1 MNTNTSLITG
11 IAAAFQVNLR
21 GADESNMYEVEEQDD
36 SGIFRTKYN
45 ILSNNDTHTHLHRT
59 WTNHDYQQ
67 FADGAP
73 VKGTHK
79 VQSSH
84 SAHVFLKDGKVDLV
98 DRSTKAFFRPPNGH
112 PRAENLKDFEKQ
124 DIEVTT
130 TGYSKLKLKS
140 CFKAQNHR
148 SKRSV
153 VTDQIHLN
161 VEKTVRRDSI
171 LFTDAE
177 KIHWSDVGGDKTKTR
192 PLYELLRCFVD
203 RTVQEREIAYCSTE
217 LHHLI
222 RNDKSVFQEIK
233 RLVRNRNHENATSW
247 SVLVSALAAHGKF
260 EAQNVLADAVTTRKP
275 RPLSNEEYEA
285 LLIAIHY
292 LPNGP
297 LHSSLFD
304 ALVNLSFDHTK
315 EDRITATAIMVLA
328 ALTERAKRAGYN
340 ETLSESVVEMICNRY
355 RNKSTIYH
363 PDSIDYEMQLRNHI
377 WAFGNLGH
385 HSGLPVI
392 LGHINHDD
400 SSIRSAVFSAM
411 RKMPKHYTDH
421 HLIKALYEDEQS
433 DVKAAVVSVFI
444 DRHQNLSDTIAEGL
458 EYAMWYADKGETL
471 DSTIRVF
478 LENHGNHSKA
488 KYLRKRRSWISR
500 RLHDVKKALRPRE
513 FEVGLSKPWHKVVGG
528 KYLGAE
534 AAIDFT
540 NKLSLRVGIFGAKIE
555 LKLIN
560 IALLQAHAFKS
571 DFEIAKGKANFRA
584 AASFKNDFPKDLVHT
599 VADGFD
605 LLRHFESIAS
615 VTTKQIAKFRDKLGR
630 FIPLR
635 LNELTEFVNSV
646 DQFLQ
651 NLKIPLQV
659 LRGFKK
665 VSSFSKGVGVRVNR
679 WKALF
684 KKTTEIHGHV
694 VKTKRFDALFKKKI
708 DTLDTVLGAVFS
720 IRKHLPRNL
729 PRGFSIKNILAI
741 LMKTSADQK
750 KVKIKEYFLML
761 GSSVP
766 TGFTSQLPIK
776 ISIQFTFSLKKFQDV
791 LSKVQ
796 SLSNSVLYISSLLNS
811 FKATK
816 VPTLKLH
823 LLKSRPPTIIG
834 NRFNFGHSFYGKSNV
849 QLKSPDF
856 QRLSIIIGN
865 VSSFFSQFT
874 NGNFDLENFFE
885 DILPGGKSDLKR
897 HFPDLFRTDYRT
909 NTSPIDSPNVLEAF
923 LSVLTTHTD
932 SHLSDMSDISDII
945 DFFQDLA
952 PPTTQFFGES
962 GEKICRLREAALDFF
977 QKYQI
982 LGENFERKG
991 ISDLKKVDEAAR
1003 TVLSELHNFT
1013 VLVQNLVDDVE
1024 HNFTSMAEEF
1034 ASESLQ
1040 ELSVKMRSM
1049 KDLATTILEFTTST
1063 SSQVISACTN
1073 VSPFKAAD
1081 IIDEVQSTVRQT
1093 LNDLNSFNRPV
1104 DAKIM
1109 TAGKN
1114 VRHAVKKLEN
1124 WYQEN
1129 IADGAGNI
1137 SRVAQLIS
1145 DFLSVL
1151 GKKKGLFIN
1160 AQEIASAINKVLKNL
1175 KMVLQYA
1182 SKVTKTVDEVTTFAK
1197 KAHDYTNEIK
1207 KLDLSKQLGSDF
1219 DLRVKRVCNEFE
1231 NIGIK
1236 TLKKLRSY
1244 DVEQEVISCFKKET
1258 NTFIN
1263 KASSKFKA
1271 IKMSVAAIQREVREI
1286 SSMVAKIVAVLSDL
1300 KPFNKNLLSVLAML
1314 EKLPD
1319 CQRIKE
1325 IMLDNTRPC
1334 IHKARVVGRSFI
1346 ENYNDLKAEINVLNY
1361 LIPETWKKFK
1371 VERCFESGICVSK
1384 AFIEQGKVVTKKAN
1398 SFKRKL
1404 DEVSLYVNLL
1414 ETCQDSVNNITAVFN
1429 VTKALVEA
1437 VQNLSVKDNFQ
1448 RVMNILQTITGQKP
1462 KKREQERLQ
1471 ERPKQD
1477 STNSITGNPL
1487 ISDYIQKT
1495 KTITTKLH
1503 AFQESTFHALQSVHD
1518 KCITGQVNK
1527 LTTIRSRLQLSHQL
1541 WQKSGNVDKALR
1553 TLEIAYE
1560 NTIRFA
1566 EKFDQVVS
1574 LVSNPTI
1581 SLLADTEE
1589 ISENVK
1595 PFLKKCNSE
1604 ASETVAKVNG
1614 LVEKASDLLNKIQT
1628 RQRGLDPS
1636 AYKRWQSI
1644 RYCSKDVC
1652 LRYIRRSSTHYLST
1666 IFPWKFP
1673 HLDDLSSMSKA
1684 GRWLTPGLFDDYKVQ
1699 GISQLSN
1706 SEMILGMHGVAS
1718 NEEKAS
1724 LLVVTNLDQGV
1735 TKIVQLSLRGQPLS
1749 VEIGGVAVAK
1759 DYIWISNCKRNE
1771 IMSIKKSTFKSLL
1784 ISVKPEMVDISK
1796 KVSVTAR
1803 ATSVSYD
1810 EKGNIL
1816 WVTSSK
1822 VEKAYGYKLDINGDL
1837 ANGLNPSREIH
1848 IGKNAQGMTIVRQFG
1863 IEYACIS
1870 KCAMI
1875 AGFQCKLEFHD
1886 LSKGCKTGY
1895 NTLARVVRT
1904 PSGLESVNRVD
1915 NEVIA
1920 VAFSSGTFAEKE
1932 NVELSGGEYE
1942 DRYFKL
1948 RLPILKTTF
1957 EIIENC
1963 FYFKVLGEDIIPPR
1977 RIFPFGDVK
1986 CGLKRKRSIFQQ
1998 LLETDVYHERP
2009 EDSQPK
2015 AKNILRNLVDS
2026 NSCLRLRE
2034 KPLIKKHVT
2043 FFSVGKSIPVY
2054 GVTVKFLLE
2063 ASGHYSVGYKGQMCL
2078 KNKVFELGLT
2088 PGAWVTV
2095 SASASVSLYAVEAGV
2110 TVEAKLLE
2118 TYLVPALRSEIGR
2131 RPIQVCIELKLLMTP
2146 LSMRVF
2152 LWYRYRKPYLKCK
2165 WPFSCDAGFS
2175 WGKKNQFDEWSK
2187 RTKTIVGILFTDCT
2201 TNKDNTPPKEGSC
2214 TARQVAD
2221 KKYLI
2226 QWHGFQEDTRIK
2238 SYNIRVGSIKGFH
2251 DYFSTWAGT
2260 SLSLVVNNLE
2270 IKHSRNV
2277 FVSVMATNDQGL
2289 NSTLAHCPKII
2300 AKRKGP
2306 KLRFVYDGALEGKN
2320 ANFQVDNYFLGMN
2333 FAFESDFSE
2342 VENLKWGVSS
2352 HNFPCAFD
2360 ESEADIVPL
2369 SSLGDSSA
2377 IQVSGLNLSH
2387 GKTYFTRLYAM
2398 DKYGLQTI
2406 TCSDGVL
2413 IDRTPPIPASF
2424 QDGTRE
2430 FDASFIPSLVRVR
2443 GKFQTFT
2450 DPESPIVKYEWKI
2463 EGNMSGN
2470 FKDVTSF
2477 VTIPLKQQTPLM
2489 EGLSLTPGSF
2499 YSLVLRGTNE
2509 AGLQSTIKTN
2519 GFRPDETAPY
2529 CVGSVIDVIG
2539 ETDTHDVDLVGH
2551 LENIQAKWKC
2561 FDYESGI
2568 SSQLLAI
2575 GTYPGGVNV
2584 KPFEDIKVLSQIIKE
2599 SEISYVKF
2607 YNVTILPKVR
2617 YHVTVKIVNGVGL
2630 KNTITSD
2637 GILLDTTPPT
2647 VASQYI
2653 KDGKS
2658 GKDKDFTIN
2667 RFAYS
2672 AHWEQAFSDVES
2684 GVVEYRA
2691 GLGTK
2696 PGLADVSAFYSVG
2709 LKTNLTITRLIL
2721 ESGRVYYVTVVCC
2734 NGVGMCVNA
2743 SSNGLTVDFVPPHLG
2758 KVVNG
2763 LKGPPVLYQWI
2774 TKSVWARW
2782 KRCLADENRGD
2793 TILNSSQCRQD
2804 SFYDIHSGISMFGI
2818 SVISQENDKLLKP
2831 IKSVGTQ
2838 SYSGRHIDME
2848 DGVYSVVL
2856 EVTDKAGITSRGFS
2870 NTFIVDSSPPLI
2882 LLLQHGHFGETMEF
2896 VNTTVIAFRSYF
2908 IVEDDLS
2915 GIAAYKI
2922 GVGTFSGADDVVKFE
2937 TFTLS
2942 EFTSTLRTNW
2952 TSNVSTTLENSRS
2965 YFITILARN
2974 SAGLVTI
2981 KSSNP
2986 LLSDFE
2992 APKNGFVMDGWG
3004 STDAEVQD
3012 ILFLFRAHWYGFTD
3026 FSGIEAAYLGL
3037 SSKVDTISCD
3047 VKQEQLVPKA
3057 SVAYVL
3063 SGLSLNS
3070 GEKYYAC
3077 LKLVDRAG
3085 NVVFFHSNGVLVD
3098 STPPLGGFVH
3108 DGGLDQEFDLQT
3120 DSSVLTASWGNFTE
3134 NETGIVSYH
3143 LAFGS
3148 APGAQDIQ
3156 DFTNVGLVNTSAS
3169 SRLKVHD
3176 LTNGERYYATV
3187 IAFNVLGIPSSM
3199 VSSNGVLVD
3208 FTPPIFSQPVSDG
3221 EDPTTDRSYTSQ
3233 SMLTATWSCKDPETN
3248 VSSVDIAFG
3257 LQPGRADAMNFT
3269 SLSVLQTSFTID
3281 YNLQLG
3287 YRYFATVRC
3296 TNKLGLAVIS
3306 FSDGLVYDNT
3316 PPSLVSLKDGD
3327 YQNSNR
3333 TLVIEFKFVDAESG
3347 VNAYNAQV
3355 WRHSASSS
3363 VDLYDSFLLPGNITR
3378 KTLHLSKELINGAT
3392 YYVNVTAVNGVGLK
3406 TTEQSDGFIVDMTPP
3421 ICTRV
3426 WDGKSDSQDEQEFA
3440 TTSSQ
3445 FTISWECYD
3454 NESSIVRYRFA
3465 VKDVYTSQYVFP
3477 FYALKTRL
3485 NSTGSAVITGG
3496 GRTSKEVLGGYIYSS
3511 GIEIENSIGMKT
3523 VYWTNGVTI
3532 DSTPPLIYGLNLT
3545 FYPQRELL
3553 NADLSVSDTE
3563 SSLKYLSWGL
3573 GTIPE
3578 ANDIKNYT
3586 VISPKITNLSV
3597 ETVSF
3602 PQGITCFLNLLAVN
3616 NAGLS
3621 SKRSSNAVIIDRSAP
3636 DPGVVAAYYVFP
3648 PIYDRNKNKVPN
3660 SSFAVSW
3667 TGFNDLESGIKMT
3680 SWAIGTNLLKLKRA
3694 DSDLYTKVVQGE
3706 SVGGVIIRN
3715 QTLWGNNTYFVCVR
3729 VTNGAGLQKTDCS
3742 AGMLIILGQLSA
3754 GVVNDGPIT
3763 SADDIDFQLDDKAI
3777 WAHWNGFKD
3786 PVYDIL
3792 RYDWCI
3798 MNQTTSLSGS
3808 DICKWSFMEV
3818 EHLKTSASRF
3828 HNLTLSHGSRYFVTV
3843 KAENTRGDTIM
3854 SSSDGVVIDRTPPI
3868 GKAIK
3873 ISPSSGKNTLFIT
3886 SPSAL
3891 IVTWSI
3897 DDPESGISHFTID
3910 IGSFPFQNDLLSIQ
3924 QVNSLIRSI
3933 DLHLENFTVYEGLTF
3948 FVTITGVNMLGLAT
3962 SLVSQQVVID
3972 WTPPSVG
3979 LIVDGKLTNQLSQTF
3994 NYSDDQREKTTLFC
4008 HWSRFQ
4014 DSESDVIEYRWCVGT
4029 SQGKKCFYS
4038 SIITVETSLRWLPRI
4053 FTNNLSYLAYVTE
4066 ENLVTLSLQF
4076 CSRDSPLRLPI

>member
-1 MNTNTSLITG
+1 
-11 IAAAFQVNLR
+11 
-21 GADESNMYEVEEQDD
+21 MYEVQEQDD

-45 ILSNNDTHTHLHRT
+45 VLSNNDTHTHLHRT

-84 SAHVFLKDGKVDLV
+84 SAHVFLKDGKVELV
-98 DRSTKAFFRPPNGH
+98 DRSTKAFFRHPNGH
-112 PRAENLKDFEKQ
+112 PRAENLEDFEKQ
-124 DIEVTT
+124 EIELAT

-140 CFKAQNHR
+140 CVKVQNHR

-153 VTDQIHLN
+153 VTDSIHLN
-161 VEKTVRRDSI
+161 VEKTVKRDSI
-171 LFTDAE
+171 MFTDAE
-177 KIHWSDVGGDKTKTR
+177 KIHWSNVGGDKTRTR

-203 RTVQEREIAYCSTE
+203 TTVHEREIAYCSTE

-233 RLVRNRNHENATSW
+233 RLVKNQNHENATSW

-260 EAQNVLADAVTTRKP
+260 EAQNVLADAVTARKP

-315 EDRITATAIMVLA
+315 EDRITATAMMVLA

-340 ETLSESVVEMICNRY
+340 ETLSENVVEMICNRY
-355 RNKSTIYH
+355 KNKSTVYH

-411 RKMPKHYTDH
+411 RKMPKQYTDH
-421 HLIKALYEDEQS
+421 HLIKALYQDEQS

-458 EYAMWYADKGETL
+458 EHAMWYADKGEKL

-500 RLHDVKKALRPRE
+500 RLHDVKKALRPQE
-513 FEVGLSKPWHKVVGG
+513 IEIGPSKNWRKVVGG

-534 AAIDFT
+534 VAVGFT
-540 NKLSLRVGIFGAKIE
+540 NKLDLRVGIFGAKIE
-555 LKLIN
+555 LKLDN
-560 IALLQAHAFKS
+560 SALLQAHVLKNG
-571 DFEIAKGKANFRA
+571 FEISSSEASFRA

-599 VADGFD
+599 VADSFD
-605 LLRHFESIAS
+605 LLRQFESMAS
-615 VTTKQIAKFRDKLGR
+615 VINKQIAKFRDKLGR

-651 NLKIPLQV
+651 NLKIPLQA

-665 VSSFSKGVGVRVNR
+665 VASFSTEVGVRVSR
-679 WKALF
+679 WEALIQR
-684 KKTTEIHGHV
+684 TTKIHGLV
-694 VKTKRFDALFKKKI
+694 IKTKRFDVLFKKKI
-708 DTLDTVLGAVFS
+708 DTLDRVLGAVFS
-720 IRKHLPRNL
+720 IRKYLSKNL
-729 PRGFSIKNILAI
+729 PRGFSIKNLLAI
-741 LMKTSADQK
+741 LMKTPADQQ
-750 KVKIKEYFLML
+750 KVKIKEYFIML

-766 TGFTSQLPIK
+766 TGFTSQLPIN
-776 ISIQFTFSLKKFQDV
+776 ITIHFSFSLKKLQDV

-796 SLSNSVLYISSLLNS
+796 SLSNSVLYISSLLDS
-811 FKATK
+811 FKTTK

-823 LLKSRPPTIIG
+823 LLKSRSPAIIG
-834 NRFNFGHSFYGKSNV
+834 NRFNFGHSFYGKSNL

-874 NGNFDLENFFE
+874 NGKFDLENFFK
-885 DILPGGKSDLKR
+885 DILPGGKSDLKT

-909 NTSPIDSPNVLEAF
+909 NTSPIDSPNILKAF

-932 SHLSDMSDISDII
+932 SHLSVMSDISDII
-945 DFFQDLA
+945 DFFLEIA
-952 PPTTQFFGES
+952 PPTTQFFEVS
-962 GEKICRLREAALDFF
+962 DEKICRLREAALDFF

-991 ISDLKKVDEAAR
+991 ISALKEVDEAAR

-1049 KDLATTILEFTTST
+1049 KDLANTILEFTTST
-1063 SSQVISACTN
+1063 SSQVISACTD

-1081 IIDEVQSTVRQT
+1081 VVDEVQSTVRQT

-1104 DAKIM
+1104 DTKTM

-1114 VRHAVKKLEN
+1114 VRHAVKNLQN
-1124 WYQEN
+1124 WYREN

-1137 SRVAQLIS
+1137 SQVAQIIS
-1145 DFLSVL
+1145 DFLPVL
-1151 GKKKGLFIN
+1151 GIKKGLFIN
-1160 AQEIASAINKVLKNL
+1160 AQEIASAFNKVLKNL
-1175 KMVLQYA
+1175 KTVSQYA
-1182 SKVTKTVDEVTTFAK
+1182 SKVTKIVDEVSTFAK
-1197 KAHDYTNEIK
+1197 TAQNYTNEIK
-1207 KLDLSKQLGSDF
+1207 KLDLGKQLGRNF
-1219 DLRVKRVCNEFE
+1219 DLRVKRVCNEFQ
-1231 NIGIK
+1231 NIGFK

-1244 DVEQEVISCFKKET
+1244 DVEQEVISCFKKDT

-1263 KASSKFKA
+1263 KASSNFRA
-1271 IKMSVAAIQREVREI
+1271 IKMSVAAIQREVKEI
-1286 SSMVAKIVAVLSDL
+1286 RSMVAKIVAVLSDL
-1300 KPFNKNLLSVLAML
+1300 KPFIKNLLTVLAKL

-1334 IHKARVVGRSFI
+1334 IHKAQVVGRSFV
-1346 ENYNDLKAEINVLNY
+1346 EKYKDFKAEINVLDY
-1361 LIPETWKKFK
+1361 LIPEMWKKFK
-1371 VERCFESGICVSK
+1371 IEQCIEGGSCISK
-1384 AFIEQGKVVTKKAN
+1384 AFIEQGKVVAKKAN

-1414 ETCQDSVNNITAVFN
+1414 KTCQDSVNNITAVFN

-1437 VQNLSVKDNFQ
+1437 VQSLSLGDDFQ

-1462 KKREQERLQ
+1462 KKIKQERSQ
-1471 ERPKQD
+1471 ERPKKD
-1477 STNSITGNPL
+1477 SKNSITGDPL
-1487 ISDYIQKT
+1487 ISDYTQKT
-1495 KTITTKLH
+1495 KTTITQLR
-1503 AFQESTFHALQSVHD
+1503 AFQESTFQALQSVHD
-1518 KCITGQVNK
+1518 NAITGQVNK

-1560 NTIRFA
+1560 NAIRFA

-1581 SLLADTEE
+1581 SLLTDTEE
-1589 ISENVK
+1589 VSESVK

-1604 ASETVAKVNG
+1604 ASEAFAKVNG

-1628 RQRGLDPS
+1628 RERGLDPS
-1636 AYKRWQSI
+1636 EYKRWQSI
-1644 RYCSKDVC
+1644 QYCSKDVC
-1652 LRYIRRSSTHYLST
+1652 LRCIRRSSDHYLST

-1673 HLDDLSSMSKA
+1673 HLDDLSSKSKA

-1706 SEMILGMHGVAS
+1706 TEMILGMHGVAS
-1718 NEEKAS
+1718 KDEKAS

-1735 TKIVQLSLRGQPLS
+1735 KKIVQLSLGGQPLS
-1749 VEIGGVAVAK
+1749 VEIGGVAVAR
-1759 DYIWISNCKRNE
+1759 DYIWISDCKRNE
-1771 IMSIKKSTFKSLL
+1771 IMSIKKSTFISLL
-1784 ISVKPEMVDISK
+1784 TSVKPDMVAISK
-1796 KVSVTAR
+1796 RVSVTAGT
-1803 ATSVSYD
+1803 TSVSYD
-1810 EKGNIL
+1810 EIGNTL

-1822 VEKAYGYKLDINGDL
+1822 KERAYGYNLDIHGDL
-1837 ANGLNPSREIH
+1837 FDSFTGLAPDREIH

-1886 LSKGCKTGY
+1886 LSKKDETGT

-1920 VAFSSGTFAEKE
+1920 VVFSSGTFAEKE

-1948 RLPILKTTF
+1948 RLPILKTKF
-1957 EIIENC
+1957 EIIKNC
-1963 FYFKVLGEDIIPPR
+1963 FYFKVLGNDIMQPR
-1977 RIFPFGDVK
+1977 RIVPIGDVK
-1986 CGLKRKRSIFQQ
+1986 CGSKRKRSIFQK
-1998 LLETDVYHERP
+1998 LLETDVYHERL
-2009 EDSQPK
+2009 EDITLNVK
-2015 AKNILRNLVDS
+2015 KGRNLVDP
-2026 NSCLRLRE
+2026 NSCLYLRRE
-2034 KPLIKKHVT
+2034 KLLKKSLT
-2043 FFSVGKSIPVY
+2043 FLSLVKIIPVY
-2054 GVTVKFLLE
+2054 GLVVKFSLE
-2063 ASGHYSVGYKGQMCL
+2063 ASGHCSIGFQAEMCL
-2078 KNKVFELGLT
+2078 KNKAFKLGLI

-2095 SASASVSLYAVEAGV
+2095 SGDASVSAIIVKVGV

-2118 TYLVPALRSEIGR
+2118 TTIVPALRSEIGK
-2131 RPIQVCIELKLLMTP
+2131 RPIETCIELRMSLT
-2146 LSMRVF
+2146 
-2152 LWYRYRKPYLKCK
+2152 
-2165 WPFSCDAGFS
+2165 PFSIRVIFWHRIHIIKRILTWLIGIKPLRSWRPQQDVVVWSWSTSKIERIVFSFCKPNADKTSPKIGF
-2175 WGKKNQFDEWSK
+2175 
-2187 RTKTIVGILFTDCT
+2187 
-2201 TNKDNTPPKEGSC
+2201 C

-2238 SYNIRVGSIKGFH
+2238 SYNIRVGSFKGSD
-2251 DYFSTWAGT
+2251 DYFSAWAGT

-2270 IKHSRNV
+2270 ILHNRNV
-2277 FVSVMATNDQGL
+2277 FASVMATNDHGL
-2289 NSTLAHCPKII
+2289 NSTLAYCPEII
-2300 AKRKGP
+2300 ARRKSP

-2320 ANFQVDNYFLGMN
+2320 VNFQSDNSSLGMN

-2352 HNFPCAFD
+2352 KSLCTFN

-2369 SSLGDSSA
+2369 SSLGNSNA
-2377 IQVSGLNLSH
+2377 IQVSGLSLLH
-2387 GKTYFTRLYAM
+2387 RQKYFTRLYAM
-2398 DKYGLQTI
+2398 DQYGLKTI

-2413 IDRTPPIPASF
+2413 IDKTPPIPASF

-2430 FDASFIPSLVRVR
+2430 FDASFIPSLVSVR
-2443 GKFQTFT
+2443 GKFQKFT

-2477 VTIPLKQQTPLM
+2477 VTIPLTQQTPLM

-2499 YSLVLRGTNE
+2499 YRLVLRGTNE

-2519 GFRPDETAPY
+2519 GFRPDVTVPY
-2529 CVGSVIDVIG
+2529 CVGNVIDVIS
-2539 ETDTHDVDLVGH
+2539 ETDTHDVDVVGD

-2568 SSQLLAI
+2568 SSQRLAI
-2575 GTYPGGVNV
+2575 GTYPAGFNV
-2584 KPFEDIKVLSQIIKE
+2584 KPFDDIKVVSQTIKE
-2599 SEISYVKF
+2599 SEMYVKF

-2617 YHVTVKIVNGVGL
+2617 YHVTVKIVNGAGL
-2630 KNTITSD
+2630 KKTITSD

-2658 GKDKDFTIN
+2658 GKDKDFTVD

-2672 AHWEQAFSDVES
+2672 AHWEQAFSDGES

-2696 PGLADVSAFYSVG
+2696 PGLADVNAFYTVG
-2709 LKTNLTITRLIL
+2709 LKTNLTITGLIL

-2782 KRCLADENRGD
+2782 KRCLADENRRH

-2818 SVISQENDKLLKP
+2818 SVISQKNGKLLKP

-2838 SYSGRHIDME
+2838 SNSGRNIEME
-2848 DGVYSVVL
+2848 DGVYSIVL

-2870 NTFIVDSSPPLI
+2870 DTFIVDSSPPLI
-2882 LLLQHGHFGETMEF
+2882 SLLQHGHFGETMEF
-2896 VNTTVIAFRSYF
+2896 VNTTVITFRSYF

-2922 GVGTFSGADDVVKFE
+2922 GVGTFSGADDVLKFE

-2974 SAGLVTI
+2974 SAGLFTI
-2981 KSSNP
+2981 KSSDP

-3012 ILFLFRAHWYGFTD
+3012 ILSLFRAHWYGFTD

-3047 VKQEQLVPKA
+3047 VKQEELVPKT

-3085 NVVFFHSNGVLVD
+3085 NVAFFHSSGVLVD
-3098 STPPLGGFVH
+3098 STPPLAGFVN

-3120 DSSVLTASWGNFTE
+3120 DSSVLIASWGNFTE
-3134 NETGIVSYH
+3134 TETEIASYH

-3176 LTNGERYYATV
+3176 LTNGKRYYATV

-3233 SMLTATWSCKDPETN
+3233 SVLTATWSCQDPETD
-3248 VSSVDIAFG
+3248 VSSIDIAFG
-3257 LQPGRADAMNFT
+3257 LQPGRADAMKFT
-3269 SLSVLQTSFTID
+3269 SLSVVQTSFIIGHK
-3281 YNLQLG
+3281 LQLG

-3316 PPSLVSLKDGD
+3316 PPSLVYLKDGY

-3347 VNAYNAQV
+3347 VNAYDVQV

-3363 VDLYDSFLLPGNITR
+3363 LDLYDSFILLGNVTR
-3378 KTLHLSKELINGAT
+3378 KTLHLSKELISGVT

-3426 WDGKSDSQDEQEFA
+3426 WDGKSDSPDEQEFA

-3454 NESSIVRYRFA
+3454 NESSIVRYRFS

-3477 FYALKTRL
+3477 FYALKTRV

-3496 GRTSKEVLGGYIYSS
+3496 GQTSKEVLEGYIYSS
-3511 GIEIENSIGMKT
+3511 GIEIENSVGMKT

-3586 VISPKITNLSV
+3586 VISPKITNLTV

-3621 SKRSSNAVIIDRSAP
+3621 SKSSSNAVIIDRTAP
-3636 DPGVVAAYYVFP
+3636 DPGVVTAYYVFP
-3648 PIYDRNKNKVPN
+3648 SKYDRNKNKVPN

-3680 SWAIGTNLLKLKRA
+3680 GWAIGTNLLKLKRA

-3729 VTNGAGLQKTDCS
+3729 VTNGAGLHKTDCS
-3742 AGMLIILGQLSA
+3742 AGVLIILGQLSA

-3763 SADDIDFQLDDKAI
+3763 SGDDIDFQLDDKAI

-3786 PVYDIL
+3786 PVYEIL

-3798 MNQTTSLSGS
+3798 INQPKSLSGS

-3818 EHLKTSASRF
+3818 EHLKESASRF
-3828 HNLTLSHGSRYFVTV
+3828 HNLTLLHGSRYFVIV

-3886 SPSAL
+3886 SPSAP

-3933 DLHLENFTVYEGLTF
+3933 DLRLENFTIYEGLTF
-3948 FVTITGVNMLGLAT
+3948 FVTITGVNMLGLET
-3962 SLVSQQVVID
+3962 SLVSQQVVMD

-3979 LIVDGKLTNQLSQTF
+3979 LIVDGKLTNQLSQTL
-3994 NYSDDQREKTTLFC
+3994 NYSDDQRDNTTLFC

-4038 SIITVETSLRWLPRI
+4038 SIITMETSLRWLPRI
-4053 FTNNLSYLAYVTE
+4053 FTNNLCYLAYVTE
-4066 ENLVTLSLQF
+4066 GNLVTLSLRF
-4076 CSRDSPLRLPI
+4076 CSRDSPLRLLI